1 MQEEV
6 NQKTIALCTRCAKM
20 TADVLK
26 GLMRKYLSD
35 REKHKQE
42 VKHKKAEK
50 AAQEKAEK
58 NAPVRGKQTLKKL
71 MDQGSQL
78 TNIEVTDNNIKSF
91 DKVARKYGIDYSLKK
106 EVGADP
112 PKYLVFF
119 KAKDVDV
126 MTAAFREYA
135 GVELKKKQAKKPSVR
150 KKLQKSV
157 ERKAKHR
164 QRVKQRQKSRGQ
176 ER

>member
-58 NAPVRGKQTLKKL
+58 KAPVRGKQTLKKL

-78 TNIEVTDNNIKSF
+78 TYIEVTDNNIKSF
-91 DKVARKYGIDYSLKK
+91 DKVARKYGIDYSLRKDK
-106 EVGADP
+106 SVEP
-112 PKYLVFF
+112 PKYMVFF

-126 MTAAFREYA
+126 MTKAFQEYSGVVLNKNKRVSIRKRLSLAKEKAA
-135 GVELKKKQAKKPSVR
+135 
-150 KKLQKSV
+150 
-157 ERKAKHR
+157 
-164 QRVKQRQKSRGQ
+164 KQREREKTKQKDRGQ
-176 ER
+176 SL

>member
-1 MQEEV
+1 M

-58 NAPVRGKQTLKKL
+58 MPR
-71 MDQGSQL
+71 
-78 TNIEVTDNNIKSF
+78 
-91 DKVARKYGIDYSLKK
+91 
-106 EVGADP
+106 
-112 PKYLVFF
+112 
-119 KAKDVDV
+119 
-126 MTAAFREYA
+126 
-135 GVELKKKQAKKPSVR
+135 
-150 KKLQKSV
+150 
-157 ERKAKHR
+157 
-164 QRVKQRQKSRGQ
+164 
-176 ER
+176 

>member
-71 MDQGSQL
+71 MDRS
-78 TNIEVTDNNIKSF
+78 IEIAPVTPRIFPGPTRIAVDSKNAASAEIPVF
-91 DKVARKYGIDYSLKK
+91 VAAL
-106 EVGADP
+106 
-112 PKYLVFF
+112 L
-119 KAKDVDV
+119 
-126 MTAAFREYA
+126 
-135 GVELKKKQAKKPSVR
+135 
-150 KKLQKSV
+150 
-157 ERKAKHR
+157 
-164 QRVKQRQKSRGQ
+164 
-176 ER
+176 

>member
-1 MQEEV
+1 
-6 NQKTIALCTRCAKM
+6 M

-106 EVGADP
+106 VKGEKP
-112 PKYLVFF
+112 PRYLVFF
-119 KAKDVDV
+119 KGRDVDV
-126 MTAAFREYA
+126 MTEAFKEFAAKKLNRE
-135 GVELKKKQAKKPSVR
+135 KKPSI
-150 KKLQKSV
+150 
-157 ERKAKHR
+157 RKALAAFKEKAKQVNQNR
-164 QRVKQRQKSRGQ
+164 EKVKNKDRGR
-176 ER
+176 EL

>member
-58 NAPVRGKQTLKKL
+58 KCPGK
-71 MDQGSQL
+71 
-78 TNIEVTDNNIKSF
+78 
-91 DKVARKYGIDYSLKK
+91 
-106 EVGADP
+106 
-112 PKYLVFF
+112 
-119 KAKDVDV
+119 
-126 MTAAFREYA
+126 
-135 GVELKKKQAKKPSVR
+135 
-150 KKLQKSV
+150 
-157 ERKAKHR
+157 RKADFK
-164 QRVKQRQKSRGQ
+164 KADGSGKPAY
-176 ER
+176 

>member
-1 MQEEV
+1 MSGLCHSVVAGTQKLSGYSDTIIDEV
-6 NQKTIALCTRCAKM
+6 IDG
-20 TADVLK
+20 ADVLK

-78 TNIEVTDNNIKSF
+78 TNIEVTDNNISPF
-91 DKVARKYGIDYSLKK
+91 C
-106 EVGADP
+106 
-112 PKYLVFF
+112 
-119 KAKDVDV
+119 
-126 MTAAFREYA
+126 AFIIWQP
-135 GVELKKKQAKKPSVR
+135 L
-150 KKLQKSV
+150 
-157 ERKAKHR
+157 
-164 QRVKQRQKSRGQ
+164 
-176 ER
+176 